1 MNKELLQNTFYL
13 IAEYHLEK
21 FDFFISIGDNK
32 EEIIQEFKKRYEKK
46 DLGEYSYQL
55 LEVNAKEIMNS
66 KEIGNE

>member
-1 MNKELLQNTFYL
+1 MNKGLLQNTFYL
-13 IAEYHLEK
+13 IAEYHLEE
-21 FDFFISIGDNK
+21 FEHFISIGDNK

-55 LEVNAKEIMNS
+55 LEVKAKEIMNS